1 MQNFKNLSRSCSEIK
16 KTKSDLDRNKIDGII
31 ENLNDYNYMFIQ
43 VKNNQNEKIEILKS
57 QLYTNK
63 LFLSMV
69 IHDLRNPTSCIK
81 NGLIQSQTYLKKI

>member
-1 MQNFKNLSRSCSEIK
+1 
-16 KTKSDLDRNKIDGII
+16 
-31 ENLNDYNYMFIQ
+31 MFIQ

-81 NGLIQSQTYLKKI
+81 NGLIQSQTYLKKIQ

>member
-1 MQNFKNLSRSCSEIK
+1 MDC
-16 KTKSDLDRNKIDGII
+16 NKIEGII
-31 ENLNDYNYMFIQ
+31 DGLNDYNNMIIQ

-81 NGLIQSQTYLKKI
+81 NGLIQSQSFFKKI